1 MSGTSARVRHLP
13 SSARLI
19 EGTMTGHDE
28 VGIGWFA
35 CAFGD
40 VECKPENI
48 PDFDALWQTVSFGT
62 DFAEMGCTTYRKM
75 SGPVEEYVVDA
86 VRRTLQ
92 DASVSAADIDDLV
105 FATSDPTL
113 ALLPSDFAGR
123 VLIALGL
130 DDCVPHVLSF
140 QRCCSSLTA
149 LRHGRQLFADP
160 GVTHVLVVALDFV
173 LHDRD
178 RVRSYA
184 MFGDAVVSCLL
195 TRHDPGLLRL
205 VSSAVHVDRDGLRG
219 QDSFIS
225 RKNVADR
232 TLSAVLR
239 AGRRQ
244 SAQITKVFAA
254 NLHKPLTLFNATSV
268 GLRPDTLHFADT
280 LAAYGHCGNADWMI
294 NLADY
299 HDRFGIRSG
308 ETYLAQSL
316 APGFYACGLLEGSAP

>member
-1 MSGTSARVRHLP
+1 MISDHED
-13 SSARLI
+13 I
-19 EGTMTGHDE
+19 
-28 VGIGWFA
+28 GIGSFA

-48 PDFDALWQTVSFGT
+48 PDFEALWETASFGT

-75 SGPVEEYVVDA
+75 SGPVEDYVVDA

-92 DASVSAADIDDLV
+92 NAGATAADIDHLV
-105 FATSDPTL
+105 FATSDPSL
-113 ALLPSDFAGR
+113 ALLPSDFAAR
-123 VLIALGL
+123 VLLDLGL
-130 DDCVPHVLSF
+130 EHCVPHVVSF

-149 LRHGRQLFADP
+149 LRHGQHLFSDP
-160 GVTHVLVVALDFV
+160 EVTHVVVVALDFMP
-173 LHDRD
+173 HDRD

-184 MFGDAVVSCLL
+184 MFGDAAASCLL
-195 TRHDPGLLRL
+195 TRHDPGLMRL
-205 VSSAVHVDRDGLRG
+205 LSSAVKVDPDGLRG
-219 QDSFIS
+219 HDSFIS

-239 AGRRQ
+239 AGGRQ
-244 SAQITKVFAA
+244 QGQIAKVFAA

-268 GLRPDTLHFADT
+268 GLLPDTLHFADT

-294 NLADY
+294 NLVDY
-299 HDRFGIRSG
+299 HERFGIRSG

>member
-1 MSGTSARVRHLP
+1 MNEDIR
-13 SSARLI
+13 
-19 EGTMTGHDE
+19 
-28 VGIGWFA
+28 IGSFA

-48 PDFDALWQTVSFGT
+48 PDFEALWETVSFGT

-75 SGPVEEYVVDA
+75 SGPVQDYVVDA
-86 VRRTLQ
+86 VRRSLQ
-92 DASVSAADIDDLV
+92 GAGATAADVDHLV

-113 ALLPSDFAGR
+113 PLLPSEFAGQ
-123 VLIALGL
+123 VLLAL
-130 DDCVPHVLSF
+130 DMDNCVPHVVSF

-149 LRHGRQLFADP
+149 LRHAERLFADP
-160 GVTHVLVVALDFV
+160 DVTHVVVVALDFMPE
-173 LHDRD
+173 DRD

-184 MFGDAVVSCLL
+184 MFGDAVASCLL
-195 TRHDPGLLRL
+195 TRTGPSLVRLL
-205 VSSAVHVDRDGLRG
+205 SSAVKVDPEGLRG
-219 QDSFIS
+219 RDTFVS
-225 RKNVADR
+225 RQNVANR

-239 AGRRQ
+239 AGGRRPGQ
-244 SAQITKVFAA
+244 LTKVFAA

-294 NLADY
+294 NLVDY
-299 HDRFGIRSG
+299 HERFGIRAG

-316 APGFYACGLLEGSAP
+316 APGFYACGLFEGSAQ

>member
-1 MSGTSARVRHLP
+1 MISDHED
-13 SSARLI
+13 I
-19 EGTMTGHDE
+19 
-28 VGIGWFA
+28 GIGSFA

-48 PDFDALWQTVSFGT
+48 PDFEALWETVSFGT

-75 SGPVEEYVVDA
+75 SGPVEDYVVDA

-92 DASVSAADIDDLV
+92 DAGATAADIDHLV

-123 VLIALGL
+123 VLLALGL
-130 DDCVPHVLSF
+130 HDCVPHVVSF

-149 LRHGRQLFADP
+149 LRHGQQLFSDP
-160 GVTHVLVVALDFV
+160 EVTHVVVVAMDFMP
-173 LHDRD
+173 HDRD

-184 MFGDAVVSCLL
+184 MFGDAAVSGLL
-195 TRHDPGLLRL
+195 TRHDPGLIRL
-205 VSSAVHVDRDGLRG
+205 VSSAVKVDPDGLRG
-219 QDSFIS
+219 RDSFIS
-225 RKNVADR
+225 RKDVADR

-239 AGRRQ
+239 AGGRQ
-244 SAQITKVFAA
+244 QGQIAKVFAA

-268 GLRPDTLHFADT
+268 GLLPDTLHFADT

-299 HDRFGIRSG
+299 HERFGIRSG
-308 ETYLAQSL
+308 EVYLAQSL
-316 APGFYACGLLEGSAP
+316 APGFYACGLFEGSAP

>member
-1 MSGTSARVRHLP
+1 MTSDHED
-13 SSARLI
+13 I
-19 EGTMTGHDE
+19 
-28 VGIGWFA
+28 GIGSFA

-48 PDFDALWQTVSFGT
+48 PDFEALWETVSFGT
-62 DFAEMGCTTYRKM
+62 DFAEMGCKTYRKM
-75 SGPVEEYVVDA
+75 SGPVEDYVVEA

-92 DASVSAADIDDLV
+92 DAGATAADVDHLV

-113 ALLPSDFAGR
+113 ALLPYDFAGR
-123 VLIALGL
+123 VLLAVGL
-130 DDCVPHVLSF
+130 DDCVPHVVSF

-149 LRHGRQLFADP
+149 LRHGQELFSDP
-160 GVTHVLVVALDFV
+160 EVTHVVVVAVDFMP
-173 LHDRD
+173 HDRD

-184 MFGDAVVSCLL
+184 MFGDAAVSCLL
-195 TRHDPGLLRL
+195 TRHHPGLVRL
-205 VSSAVHVDRDGLRG
+205 VSSAVKVDPDGLRG
-219 QDSFIS
+219 HDSFVS

-239 AGRRQ
+239 AGGRRQ
-244 SAQITKVFAA
+244 GQIAKVFAA

-268 GLRPDTLHFADT
+268 GLLPDTLHFADT

-294 NLADY
+294 NLVDY
-299 HDRFGIRSG
+299 HERFGIQSG

-316 APGFYACGLLEGSAP
+316 APGFYACGLFEGSAP

>member
-1 MSGTSARVRHLP
+1 MISDHED
-13 SSARLI
+13 I
-19 EGTMTGHDE
+19 
-28 VGIGWFA
+28 GIGSFA

-48 PDFDALWQTVSFGT
+48 PDFEALWETASFGT

-75 SGPVEEYVVDA
+75 SGPVEDYVVDA

-92 DASVSAADIDDLV
+92 NAGATAVDIDHLV
-105 FATSDPTL
+105 FATSDPSL
-113 ALLPSDFAGR
+113 ALLPSDFAAR
-123 VLIALGL
+123 VLLALGL
-130 DDCVPHVLSF
+130 EHCVPHVVSF

-149 LRHGRQLFADP
+149 LRHGQHLFSDP
-160 GVTHVLVVALDFV
+160 EVTHVVVVALDFMP
-173 LHDRD
+173 HDRD

-184 MFGDAVVSCLL
+184 MFGDAAASCLL
-195 TRHDPGLLRL
+195 TRHDPGLMRL
-205 VSSAVHVDRDGLRG
+205 VSSAVKVDPDGLRG
-219 QDSFIS
+219 HDSFIS

-239 AGRRQ
+239 AGGRQ
-244 SAQITKVFAA
+244 QGQIAKVFAA

-268 GLRPDTLHFADT
+268 GLLPDTLHFADT

-294 NLADY
+294 NLVDY
-299 HDRFGIRSG
+299 HERFGIRSG

>member
-1 MSGTSARVRHLP
+1 MISDHEN
-13 SSARLI
+13 I
-19 EGTMTGHDE
+19 
-28 VGIGWFA
+28 GIGSFA

-48 PDFDALWQTVSFGT
+48 PDFEALWETASFGT

-75 SGPVEEYVVDA
+75 SGPVEDYVVDA

-92 DASVSAADIDDLV
+92 NAGATAADIDHLV
-105 FATSDPTL
+105 FATSDPSL
-113 ALLPSDFAGR
+113 ALLPSDFAAR
-123 VLIALGL
+123 VLLDLGL
-130 DDCVPHVLSF
+130 EHCVPHVVSF

-149 LRHGRQLFADP
+149 LRHGQHLFSDP
-160 GVTHVLVVALDFV
+160 EVTHVVVVALDFMP
-173 LHDRD
+173 HDRD

-184 MFGDAVVSCLL
+184 MFGDAAASCLL
-195 TRHDPGLLRL
+195 TRHDPGLMRL
-205 VSSAVHVDRDGLRG
+205 VSSAVKVDPDGLRG
-219 QDSFIS
+219 HDSFIS

-239 AGRRQ
+239 AGGRQ
-244 SAQITKVFAA
+244 QGQIAKVFAA

-268 GLRPDTLHFADT
+268 GLLPDTLHFADT

-294 NLADY
+294 NLVDY
-299 HDRFGIRSG
+299 HERFGIRSG

-316 APGFYACGLLEGSAP
+316 APGFYACGLLEGSAR